1 MAEILLQPQPLNL
14 EPQKTVD
21 TKNIK
26 VNTGGQSFIVDAQQG
41 MYLGAEEF
49 DDAPFSVGFD
59 GTLKAEAGVFSGK
72 IEIKDG
78 SGNVVILIDPNAS
91 S

>member
-41 MYLGAEEF
+41 MYMGAETF

-59 GTLKAEAGVFSGK
+59 GDLKAETGTFSGK

-78 SGNVVILIDPNAS
+78 LGNVVILIDPNG
-91 S
+91 

>member
-1 MAEILLQPQPLNL
+1 MAEILLQPQSLNL
-14 EPQKTVD
+14 EPQKKVD
-21 TKNIK
+21 TKNVK

-41 MYLGAEEF
+41 MYMGAETF

-59 GTLKAEAGVFSGK
+59 GDLKAESGLFGGK

-78 SGNVVILIDPNAS
+78 LGNIVILIDPNG
-91 S
+91 